1 MTDNQLHTKAEVV
14 RMQKVNTCLK
24 GIIGR
29 RGRSGHGLWREKEEE
44 STLQNLGTEY
54 LE

>member
-14 RMQKVNTCLK
+14 GIQKDTHLK
-24 GIIGR
+24 GIIGGI
-29 RGRSGHGLWREKEEE
+29 GRSAHGLWKKKEQE
-44 STLQNLGTEY
+44 STLQNLGTEE